1 MGGSSAARSMT
12 SAGSTEKPIAVH
24 STRERLIMPIE
35 IRELVIHARVDPND
49 DRPATSVSAPAANAI
64 QPTEALVQTCVK
76 EVLRILEDKGER

>member
-1 MGGSSAARSMT
+1 
-12 SAGSTEKPIAVH
+12 
-24 STRERLIMPIE
+24 MPIE